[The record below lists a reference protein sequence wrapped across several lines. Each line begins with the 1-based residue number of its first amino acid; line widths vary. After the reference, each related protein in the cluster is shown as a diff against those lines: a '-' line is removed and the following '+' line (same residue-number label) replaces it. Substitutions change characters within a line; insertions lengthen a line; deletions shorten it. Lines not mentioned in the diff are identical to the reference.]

1 MLRPRSMKIYDSFG
15 PNPRALRMFL
25 HEKGIEIPKA
35 AVDLLGMEN
44 RRPPYTD
51 RNPGGQLPSLEM
63 DDGRVIGETVA
74 IFEYLEEKHPSP
86 ALLGSTP
93 EDRAET
99 RSWQRRVELR
109 ITEHLYNGFR
119 FAEGIE
125 LFRPRLRVLPEA
137 AEGLKATV
145 RDNLVWLDGLLERK
159 TWIAGDR
166 FTIADI
172 ILYCALDFGRGVGQQ
187 FDAHLRNV
195 AGWFERVAARPSA
208 AASLHPMAA
217 TIGSA
222 G

>member
-1 MLRPRSMKIYDSFG
+1 MKIYDSFG

-25 HEKGIEIPKA
+25 LEKGIEVPKVE
-35 AVDLLGMEN
+35 VDLLGMEN

-51 RNPGGQLPSLEM
+51 HNPGGQLPALQL

-74 IFEYLEEKHPSP
+74 IFEYLDERFPKPP
-86 ALLGSTP
+86 LVGSTA
-93 EDRAET
+93 EERAET

-119 FAEGIE
+119 FAEGLE

-145 RDNLVWLDGLLERK
+145 QDNLAWLEPLMAGK
-159 TWIAGDR
+159 QWIVGPR
-166 FTIADI
+166 FTMADI
-172 ILYCALDFGRGVGQQ
+172 ILYAALDFGRGVGQPV
-187 FDAHLRNV
+187 AAELANV
-195 AGWFERVAARPSA
+195 SAWFERVGARPSA
-208 AASLHPMAA
+208 AGSLHPMSAA
-217 TIGSA
+217 LGSA

>member
-1 MLRPRSMKIYDSFG
+1 MNIYDSFG

-25 HEKGIEIPKA
+25 LEKGIEVPTED
-35 AVDLLGMEN
+35 VDLLGMEN

-74 IFEYLEEKHPSP
+74 IFEYLEEKHPTP
-86 ALLGSTP
+86 PLVGSTA
-93 EDRAET
+93 EERAET
-99 RSWQRRVELR
+99 RCWQRRVELR

-125 LFRPRLRVLPEA
+125 LFRPRLRVMPEA

-145 RDNLVWLDGLLERK
+145 RDNLAWLDGLLGAK
-159 TWIAGDR
+159 SWIVGPR

-172 ILYCALDFGRGVGQQ
+172 ILYCALDFGRGVGQTV
-187 FDAHLRNV
+187 DGGLRNV
-195 AGWFERVAARPSA
+195 HAWFERVAARPSA
-208 AASLHPMAA
+208 AASLHPMASA
-217 TIGSA
+217 IGSA